1 MHSPLL
7 LKFILYYLIL
17 NAENF
22 EEKTDK
28 TKENTTIAQK
38 ESITNPEYF
47 VKILCSAVQRQT
59 ISKVILLIS

>member
-38 ESITNPEYF
+38 ESITNPKYV
-47 VKILCSAVQRQT
+47 VKILCSAV
-59 ISKVILLIS
+59 